1 MRTIAL
7 VLLFSASALYEAV
20 QLASLS
26 DNNVWLHLRTGL
38 WILQTH
44 SVPHSGL
51 FSQYPTLP
59 WMDSSWGYDVLLAAA
74 YKIFGLRAI
83 PVLLM
88 LFKVA
93 LAVLTFLLAR
103 EARAS
108 FWAAVG
114 LSAIAQYVIPTSQSL
129 PYALSM
135 IFFGMELLLLE
146 SSRRTG
152 SVKPLYALPAL
163 FLLWANLHPLF
174 LLGLLLLI
182 LFVISTWIESW
193 PRRSAVNWLDRE
205 IRPLARQPVLI
216 VSTCSLLAAMVNPY
230 TFHLF
235 AAAYRTLY
243 RAAGFS
249 YFAEMRAMSFRQ
261 PQNYALMLLI
271 MAAFLALGRRRSLR
285 VFELL
290 ALTAATLLGFRIQRE
305 AWMAALLAVAILADA
320 IARIARDR
328 ESQDAS
334 AHRGRSGLCRHRYRD
349 PGASRLSTPAS
360 GRVALAPQPDF
371 SGEGVRLHPRSAFAA
386 AAVQ

>member
-1 MRTIAL
+1 VRTIAL

-20 QLASLS
+20 HLASLS
-26 DNNVWLHLRTGL
+26 DNNVWFHLRTGL

-44 SVPHSGL
+44 SVPHSGV

-59 WMDSSWGYDVLLAAA
+59 WLDSSWAYDLLLAAT

-108 FWAAVG
+108 LWAAVG
-114 LSAIAQYVIPTSQSL
+114 LSAIAQYVIPISQSL
-129 PYALSM
+129 PYSLSM
-135 IFFGMELLLLE
+135 IFFGLELLLLE

-163 FLLWANLHPLF
+163 FLLWASLHPLF
-174 LLGLLLLI
+174 LLGLHLLI
-182 LFVISTWIESW
+182 LFIISTWIESW
-193 PRRSAVNWLDRE
+193 PRRSAVKWLDRE

-216 VSTCSLLAAMVNPY
+216 VSACSLLAAMANPY
-230 TFHLF
+230 TIHVFP
-235 AAAYRTLY
+235 AAYRALY
-243 RAAGFS
+243 SAAGFS

-285 VFELL
+285 VF
-290 ALTAATLLGFRIQRE
+290 
-305 AWMAALLAVAILADA
+305 
-320 IARIARDR
+320 
-328 ESQDAS
+328 
-334 AHRGRSGLCRHRYRD
+334 
-349 PGASRLSTPAS
+349 
-360 GRVALAPQPDF
+360 
-371 SGEGVRLHPRSAFAA
+371 
-386 AAVQ
+386 